1 MERTLYLAILTYF
14 VLGAIAFAIIGMK
27 KASARRREIWAKYVT
42 YFLIIHALFAGIYF
56 GPHYFAMFALL
67 IAVVGYVE
75 LTGVWLRNEKSKRL
89 MLFLLSLLVYTII
102 LIPFILFSLSEKP
115 VLYFA
120 FVVVSVFD
128 AFSQISGQLWGKKK
142 LIPRVSPGKTL
153 GGLVGGAV
161 LAMIT
166 GTLIGSLL
174 SIEWSKAL
182 FFTAIIIIFAFW
194 GDFLASYYKRRFN
207 VKDFGKL
214 LPGHGGFL
222 DRFDSLIPGGA
233 AMYLLIQLL

>member
-14 VLGAIAFAIIGMK
+14 VLGAIAFAIIGM
-27 KASARRREIWAKYVT
+27 RRGREGRREIWAKYIT

-56 GPHYFAMFALL
+56 GPQYFAMMAVL
-67 IAVVGYVE
+67 IAIAGYVE
-75 LTGVWLRNEKSKRL
+75 LTGVWLQSSRGRRL
-89 MLFLLSLLVYTII
+89 RLFLMSLLIYTLIV
-102 LIPFILFSLSEKP
+102 IPFVLFSLSEKP

-120 FVVVSVFD
+120 FIVVSVFD

-142 LIPRVSPGKTL
+142 LIPRISPGKTL
-153 GGLVGGAV
+153 GGLMGGAI

-166 GTLIGSLL
+166 GGLIGGWL
-174 SIEWSKAL
+174 SIVWPKAL
-182 FFTAIIIIFAFW
+182 FFAAIIIIFAFW
-194 GDFLASYYKRRFN
+194 GDFFASYYKRRFN

>member
-1 MERTLYLAILTYF
+1 MERTLYLAILVYF
-14 VLGAIAFAIIGMK
+14 VLGAIAFAIIGMRK
-27 KASARRREIWAKYVT
+27 DPGGRREIWAKYIT

-56 GPHYFAMFALL
+56 GPHYFAL
-67 IAVVGYVE
+67 IAALIAIAGYVE
-75 LTGVWLRNEKSKRL
+75 LAGVWLRSERGRRIG
-89 MLFLLSLLVYTII
+89 LFLLSLLIYT
-102 LIPFILFSLSEKP
+102 LFVIPFILFSLSEKP

-120 FVVVSVFD
+120 FIVVSVFD

-142 LIPRVSPGKTL
+142 LIPRVSPRKTL
-153 GGLVGGAV
+153 GGFVGGAI

-166 GTLIGSLL
+166 GGLIGGLL
-174 SIEWSKAL
+174 SIVWPKAL
-182 FFTAIIIIFAFW
+182 FFAAIIIIFAFW
-194 GDFLASYYKRRFN
+194 GDFLASYYKRHFN

-233 AMYLLIQLL
+233 AMYLLIQML

>member
-14 VLGAIAFAIIGMK
+14 VLGAVAFAIIGMRK
-27 KASARRREIWAKYVT
+27 GPEGRREIWSKYIT

-56 GPHYFAMFALL
+56 GPHYFAMMAVL

-75 LTGVWLRNEKSKRL
+75 LVGVWLRNEKSKRL
-89 MLFLLSLLVYTII
+89 MLFVLSLLVYTAI

-142 LIPRVSPGKTL
+142 LIPKVSPGKTF
-153 GGLVGGAV
+153 GGFVGGAI

-166 GTLIGSLL
+166 GGMIGSLL
-174 SIEWSKAL
+174 SIVWPKTL

-194 GDFLASYYKRRFN
+194 GDFLASYYKRKFS

-233 AMYLLIQLL
+233 AMYLLTQFL